1 MQRVSDQPELGVVG
15 RQGRS
20 GVGRLDASV
29 PEPLVQT
36 RSEGRTGVDRGSNVE
51 EVQRTLPRS
60 RGSALLTVPGRP
72 EQTSW
77 LGGRRASIRAVAA
90 RLTWLS
96 LLAFSLAAQE
106 SGSPAEPAD
115 FVIRTESN
123 LVLTPFYV
131 VHKKKYVEGLTRED
145 LRIFEDGREQ
155 EIALF
160 EGPGVGGA
168 EAGRSV
174 PVEIILLLDVS
185 LSVMNR
191 SLLDVYTLQEEL
203 LEGLGDNVSV
213 GIYAFANK
221 LTRLT
226 RPTRDLAWAWT
237 QPSVLYNWA
246 EQAGNVLSRGGGCEE
261 P

>member
-1 MQRVSDQPELGVVG
+1 M
-15 RQGRS
+15 
-20 GVGRLDASV
+20 
-29 PEPLVQT
+29 
-36 RSEGRTGVDRGSNVE
+36 
-51 EVQRTLPRS
+51 
-60 RGSALLTVPGRP
+60 
-72 EQTSW
+72 
-77 LGGRRASIRAVAA
+77 AA
-90 RLTWLS
+90 RLTLLS

-106 SGSPAEPAD
+106 SGSPAEPPG

-145 LRIFEDGREQ
+145 LRIFEDGRAQ

-160 EGPGVGGA
+160 EGPGAGGA
-168 EAGRSV
+168 QAGRSV

-191 SLLDVYTLQEEL
+191 GLLDVYTLQEEL

-226 RPTRDLAWAWT
+226 RPTRELDKLQAALEKAYELA
-237 QPSVLYNWA
+237 
-246 EQAGNVLSRGGGCEE
+246 GGGTRLYEAVMQTTRDAASGDAHKRAVSC
-261 P
+261 